1 MGASRR
7 GEFLMSLSSPAF
19 HLRFLERLNRFLP
32 RLPFAA
38 RPGLGANRSQHAVAE
53 SDARYRLLADSLPQL
68 VWTMA
73 PDGTVSYM
81 NATLS
86 AYLGGLGALDEDG
99 FRHVHPEDRPISRDA
114 FIEGLRQDQPFTF
127 EARLARTDG
136 EWRHHRFTL
145 VPRKSA
151 GAIVDWI
158 GTALDIDDL
167 RRAEVELRDKEEH
180 LRLALEGARLT
191 TWQRE
196 LVSGVGRWHG
206 GIVQGLSSELNAAHS
221 QDTFLSL
228 VHPDDRR
235 SVQGKLRAV
244 REENVDY
251 DAVFRIRSDSGEW
264 RWIASRA
271 RVFDRDH
278 PDDARMIGVAQD
290 ITEQRRAEIELSES
304 EAFLRGILESS
315 ADCIKV
321 LDLSGR
327 LIFMN
332 GPGLRAMEIDN
343 LEPFLGKQWTDFL
356 PRDKQA
362 EFRRSVE
369 NARKGQSSRITAR
382 LPTFKGAERWWDIQ
396 VTPVL
401 DTQSN
406 KPERILAIARDI
418 TEERRQAE
426 MLEQL
431 NDELEDKVARR
442 TQALADAAR
451 ELAAEMRR
459 REEAQAALVQ
469 AQKIEALGQ
478 FTGGIA
484 HDFNNVLAAVLGT
497 YRMIKRRTS
506 DEQVLEFVRHGES
519 AAERAAGL
527 VRQLMGFAR
536 REELRPTR
544 VEPVE
549 LMNEIVPLVRHAVGT
564 DIACEIDVGES
575 CWPIVVDR
583 QRLEVSLLN
592 VVLNARDAMKG
603 REGSVRVS
611 VRNEENEFRNERLR
625 LGPHVVFTIEDSGAG
640 MAPDIAARATEPFFT
655 TKPRGSGTGLG
666 LATAHGFAEQSG
678 GALTIDSRSGIGTK
692 VSMVLPRAPFLGE
705 EPVAQID
712 PNLHGRAVIL
722 LVDDDEQVRP
732 LTASFLRDL
741 GYTIIE
747 APTAEIAFALAH
759 APEALDLVITDV
771 VMPGADGP
779 KLASRLRRERLD
791 LPILFITGHA
801 ETSELKGERV
811 LQKPFGHAELA
822 SGILQMLGRV
832 PAETL
837 GT

>member
-1 MGASRR
+1 
-7 GEFLMSLSSPAF
+7 
-19 HLRFLERLNRFLP
+19 
-32 RLPFAA
+32 
-38 RPGLGANRSQHAVAE
+38 
-53 SDARYRLLADSLPQL
+53 
-68 VWTMA
+68 MA

-86 AYLGGLGALDEDG
+86 AYLGHMGALDEDG
-99 FRHVHPEDRPISRDA
+99 FRHFHPDDRAASSEA
-114 FIEGLRQDQPFTF
+114 FTSGLNQDQPFSF
-127 EARLARTDG
+127 EARLARVDG
-136 EWRHHRFTL
+136 EWRYHRFTL

-151 GAIVDWI
+151 GVIIDWI
-158 GTALDIDDL
+158 GAALDLDELHRAEIDL
-167 RRAEVELRDKEEH
+167 REKEEH

-196 LVSGVGRWHG
+196 LATGIGHWQG
-206 GIVQGLSSELNAAHS
+206 GIAQSLPASLRSPHDENE
-221 QDTFLSL
+221 FLAL
-228 VHPDDRR
+228 LHPNDRR
-235 SVQGKLRAV
+235 DIQEKLRAV
-244 REENVDY
+244 REDKVDY
-251 DAVFRIRSDSGEW
+251 DAVFRIKSESGEW
-264 RWIASRA
+264 RWMSSRA
-271 RVFDRDH
+271 RVFDREESGA
-278 PDDARMIGVAQD
+278 ARMIGVAQD
-290 ITEQRRAEIELSES
+290 ITEQRRSELELSES

-315 ADCIKV
+315 VDCINV

-327 LIFMN
+327 LIFVN
-332 GPGLRAMEIDN
+332 GPGLRAMEIEDVSP
-343 LEPFLGKQWTDFL
+343 LLDRPWADFL
-356 PRDKQA
+356 PRDKQP

-369 NARKGQSSRITAR
+369 NARRGQGSRLTAL
-382 LPTFKGAERWWDIQ
+382 LPTFKGAQRWWDIQ

-401 DTQSN
+401 DPS
-406 KPERILAIARDI
+406 KGRPERILAIARDI
-418 TEERRQAE
+418 TEERRSAE
-426 MLEQL
+426 LLSRL

-506 DEQVLEFVRHGES
+506 DEQVLEFVRHGED

-536 REELRPTR
+536 REELRPAR
-544 VEPVE
+544 VEPAE
-549 LMNEIVPLVRHAVGT
+549 LMQNVGPLVRHAVGSGIHC
-564 DIACEIDVGES
+564 DINVDED

-592 VVLNARDAMKG
+592 IVLNARDAMHGQKG
-603 REGSVRVS
+603 RVALT
-611 VRNEENEFRNERLR
+611 VRNEKNDFRNERVR
-625 LGPHVVFTIEDSGAG
+625 LGPHVVFAIEDSGSG
-640 MAPDIAARATEPFFT
+640 MPPEIVARAAEPFFT

-678 GALTIDSRSGIGTK
+678 GALLIDSRPDVGTT
-692 VSMVLPRAPFLGE
+692 VSIILPRAPFLGE
-705 EPVAQID
+705 EPVAQIA
-712 PNLHGRAVIL
+712 PHLHGRAVIL

-779 KLASRLRRERLD
+779 RLAARLRKERAD

-801 ETSELKGERV
+801 APSELAGERV

-822 SGILQMLGRV
+822 TNISVMLGRAS
-832 PAETL
+832 AETL
-837 GT
+837 L

>member
-1 MGASRR
+1 
-7 GEFLMSLSSPAF
+7 MSLSPPAF
-19 HLRFLERLNRFLP
+19 HLQFLERLSRLLL
-32 RLPFAA
+32 RLPFGS
-38 RPGLGANRSQHAVAE
+38 RPASGKPRSPQLISE
-53 SDARYRLLADSLPQL
+53 SEARYSLLADSLPHL

-99 FRHVHPEDRPISRDA
+99 FRHVHPDDRSISREA
-114 FIEGLRQDQPFTF
+114 FRRGLTQDQTFTF
-127 EARLARTDG
+127 EARLARIDG

-145 VPRKSA
+145 VPRKSS

-167 RRAEVELRDKEEH
+167 HRAQIELRDKEEH
-180 LRLALEGARLT
+180 LRLALEGARLS

-196 LVSGVGRWHG
+196 VASGIGHWHG
-206 GIVQGLSSELNAAHS
+206 GIAQGLPKELSTTHG
-221 QDTFLSL
+221 QDKFLSL
-228 VHPDDRR
+228 VHPDDRKDI
-235 SVQGKLRAV
+235 SEKLRAV
-244 REENVDY
+244 REDNVDY
-251 DAVFRIRSDSGEW
+251 DAVFRLQSETGEW

-271 RVFDRDH
+271 RVFDRD
-278 PDDARMIGVAQD
+278 DQDAARMIGVAQD
-290 ITEQRRAEIELSES
+290 ITEQRRAEMELSES

-321 LDLSGR
+321 LDLSGK

-332 GPGLRAMEIDN
+332 GPGLHAMEIDD
-343 LEPFLGKQWTDFL
+343 LQPLLGRQWADFL
-356 PRDKQA
+356 PRDIQA
-362 EFRRSVE
+362 EFRRLLD
-369 NARKGQSSRITAR
+369 NARRGQSSRITAL

-396 VTPVL
+396 ITPIL
-401 DTQSN
+401 DARRGR
-406 KPERILAIARDI
+406 PERLLAIARDI
-418 TEERRQAE
+418 TEERRAAE
-426 MLEQL
+426 MLERL

-506 DEQVLEFVRHGES
+506 DEEVLEFVRHGES

-536 REELRPTR
+536 REELRPAR
-544 VEPVE
+544 VEPAE
-549 LMNEIVPLVRHAVGT
+549 LMKDVSPLVRHAVGT
-564 DIACEIDVGES
+564 DICCDIDVEEA
-575 CWPIVVDR
+575 CWPIIVDR

-592 VVLNARDAMKG
+592 LVLNARDAMKG
-603 REGSVRVS
+603 QKGSVRVS

-625 LGPHVVFTIEDSGAG
+625 LGGHVVFTIEDSGSG

-692 VSMVLPRAPFLGE
+692 VSIVLPRAPFLGE
-705 EPVAQID
+705 EPSAEID
-712 PNLHGRAVIL
+712 SSKHGRAVVL

-779 KLASRLRRERLD
+779 KLASRLRRERAD

-801 ETSELKGERV
+801 ETSELKDERV

-822 SGILQMLGRV
+822 ASVLKMLGRV
-832 PAETL
+832 AAETIP
-837 GT
+837 

>member
-1 MGASRR
+1 MIERKSSRR
-7 GEFLMSLSSPAF
+7 IFMSLSSPAF
-19 HLRFLERLNRFLP
+19 HLRCWDRVGRFAS
-32 RLPFAA
+32 RLPFATQA
-38 RPGLGANRSQHAVAE
+38 PAEKQQPVAE
-53 SDARYRLLADSLPQL
+53 SESRYRLLADSLPQL

-73 PDGTVSYM
+73 PDGTVSYI

-86 AYLGGLGALDEDG
+86 GYLGGFGALDDDG
-99 FRHVHPEDRPISRDA
+99 FRHVHPDDRALSRSA
-114 FIEGLRQDQPFTF
+114 FREGLRQGETFTF
-127 EARLARTDG
+127 EARLARMDG

-145 VPRKSA
+145 VPRKTA
-151 GAIVDWI
+151 GAVVDWI

-167 RRAEVELRDKEEH
+167 HRAQAELRDKEEH
-180 LRLALEGARLT
+180 LRLALEGARLA

-196 LVSGVGRWHG
+196 LASGIGRWHG
-206 GIVQGLSSELNAAHS
+206 GIAEGLPSALSTPHHRHEL
-221 QDTFLSL
+221 LGL
-228 VHPDDRR
+228 VHPDDREMIAD
-235 SVQGKLRAV
+235 KLRAV
-244 REENVDY
+244 REGYPYY
-251 DAVFRIRSDSGEW
+251 DAVFRLQSDTGEW

-271 RVFDRDH
+271 RVFDREQ
-278 PDDARMIGVAQD
+278 PEAARMIGVAQD

-332 GPGLRAMEIDN
+332 GPGLRAMEIDG
-343 LEPFLGKQWTDFL
+343 LEPLLGRTWTDFL
-356 PRDKQA
+356 PRDDQP
-362 EFRRSVE
+362 EFRRAVE
-369 NARKGQSSRITAR
+369 DARKGKRSRLTAL
-382 LPTFKGAERWWDIQ
+382 LPTFKGTKRWWDIQ
-396 VTPVL
+396 ITPVL
-401 DTQSN
+401 DTRSK

-426 MLEQL
+426 MLEHL

-451 ELAAEMRR
+451 ELAGEMRR

-536 REELRPTR
+536 REELKPAR
-544 VEPVE
+544 VEPAE
-549 LMNEIVPLVRHAVGT
+549 LMKDMAPLVRHAVGT
-564 DIACEIDVGES
+564 DISCEIDIDEACS
-575 CWPIVVDR
+575 PIVVDR

-592 VVLNARDAMKG
+592 LVLNARDAMKG
-603 REGSVRVS
+603 HKGSVRVS
-611 VRNEENEFRNERLR
+611 VRNEEREFRSERLR
-625 LGPHVVFTIEDSGAG
+625 LGPHVVFAIEDSGSG

-678 GALTIDSRSGIGTK
+678 GALLIDSQSGVGTK
-692 VSMVLPRAPFLGE
+692 VSLVLPRAPVLGE

-779 KLASRLRRERLD
+779 KLAARLRKDRPE
-791 LPILFITGHA
+791 LPIVFITGHA
-801 ETSELKGERV
+801 ETSELKGELV

-822 SGILQMLGRV
+822 DTVLKMLGRT
-832 PAETL
+832 PAETVS
-837 GT
+837 

>member
-1 MGASRR
+1 
-7 GEFLMSLSSPAF
+7 MSLSSPAF
-19 HLRFLERLNRFLP
+19 RLRFFDRIGRLLSRVP
-32 RLPFAA
+32 
-38 RPGLGANRSQHAVAE
+38 LGPSGNTETHSASSE
-53 SDARYRLLADSLPQL
+53 SESRYRLLADSLPQL

-99 FRHVHPEDRPISRDA
+99 FRHIHPDDA
-114 FIEGLRQDQPFTF
+114 ATARQAFVGGLKGGEAFTF

-136 EWRHHRFTL
+136 AWRHHRFTL
-145 VPRKSA
+145 VPRKSGA
-151 GAIVDWI
+151 AIVDWI

-167 RRAEVELRDKEEH
+167 QRTQNELREKEEH

-196 LVSGVGRWHG
+196 LASGMGRWHG
-206 GIVQGLSSELNAAHS
+206 GIAQGLPSALSTAHHRDEL
-221 QDTFLSL
+221 LSL
-228 VHPDDRR
+228 IHPDDRR
-235 SVQGKLRAV
+235 SVRDKLRAV
-244 REENVDY
+244 IEEGADY
-251 DAVFRIRSDSGEW
+251 DAVFRLPSDTGEW
-264 RWIASRA
+264 RWMASRA
-271 RVFDRDH
+271 RVFDREQSDR
-278 PDDARMIGVAQD
+278 ARMIGVAQD
-290 ITEQRRAEIELSES
+290 ITEQRRSEIELSES
-304 EAFLRGILESS
+304 EAFLRGILEST

-321 LDLSGR
+321 LDLDGR
-327 LIFMN
+327 LVFMN
-332 GPGLRAMEIDN
+332 GPGIRIMEIEN
-343 LEPFLGKQWTDFL
+343 LEPLLGRTWTDFL
-356 PRDKQA
+356 PRERQS
-362 EFRRSVE
+362 EFRHAVE
-369 NARKGQSSRITAR
+369 AARDGQSSRMTAL
-382 LPTFKGAERWWDIQ
+382 LPTFKRNERWWDIQ
-396 VTPVL
+396 ITPVL
-401 DTQSN
+401 DTRAN

-418 TEERRQAE
+418 TEERRAAE
-426 MLEQL
+426 MLERL
-431 NDELEDKVARR
+431 NDELEEKVARR

-451 ELAAEMRR
+451 ELAGEMRR

-536 REELRPTR
+536 REELKPAR
-544 VEPVE
+544 VETAE
-549 LMNEIVPLVRHAVGT
+549 LMKDMAPLVRHAVGT
-564 DIACEIDVGES
+564 DISCEIDIDES
-575 CWPIVVDR
+575 AWPIIVDR

-592 VVLNARDAMKG
+592 LVLNARDAMKG
-603 REGSVRVS
+603 RKGSVRVS
-611 VRNEENEFRNERLR
+611 VRNEENEFRSERLR
-625 LGPHVVFTIEDSGAG
+625 LGPHVVFTIEDSGSG

-678 GALTIDSRSGIGTK
+678 GALNIESRHGIGTK
-692 VSMVLPRAPFLGE
+692 VSLVLPRATEVGG

-712 PNLHGRAVIL
+712 ANLHGRAVIL

-779 KLASRLRRERLD
+779 KLAARLRKDRPE
-791 LPILFITGHA
+791 LPIIFITGHA
-801 ETSELKGERV
+801 GTSDLEGELV

-822 SGILQMLGRV
+822 GNILKMLGRA
-832 PAETL
+832 PAETVA
-837 GT
+837 

>member
-1 MGASRR
+1 MSFPSRIFR
-7 GEFLMSLSSPAF
+7 LDLF
-19 HLRFLERLNRFLP
+19 ERLSRLLP
-32 RLPFAA
+32 RRPFGST
-38 RPGLGANRSQHAVAE
+38 RPSNKQQAITE
-53 SDARYRLLADSLPQL
+53 SEARYRLLADSLPQL
-68 VWTMA
+68 VWTMS
-73 PDGTVSYM
+73 PDGTVSYL

-86 AYLGGLGALDEDG
+86 AYLGGLAALDQDG
-99 FRHVHPEDRPISRDA
+99 FRHVHPDDRELSRNA
-114 FIEGLRQDQPFTF
+114 FAGGLRADQIFSF

-145 VPRKSA
+145 VPRKS
-151 GAIVDWI
+151 GGVTVDWI

-167 RRAEVELRDKEEH
+167 HRAQLELRDKEEH

-196 LVSGVGRWHG
+196 VASGVGRWHG
-206 GIVQGLSSELNAAHS
+206 GIVQRLSSALNTQHG

-228 VHPDDRR
+228 VHPEDRP
-235 SVQGKLRAV
+235 SIQDKLRAV
-244 REENVDY
+244 REESVDY
-251 DAVFRIRSDSGEW
+251 DAVFRLKSDSGEW

-271 RVFDRDH
+271 RVFDREH
-278 PDDARMIGVAQD
+278 EGAARMIGVAQD
-290 ITEQRRAEIELSES
+290 ITEQRRAELELSES

-332 GPGLRAMEIDN
+332 GPGLRAMEIAD
-343 LEPFLGKQWTDFL
+343 LEPLLGRQWTEFL
-356 PRDKQA
+356 PRDEQP
-362 EFRRSVE
+362 EFQRSVE
-369 NARKGQSSRITAR
+369 TARRGQSSRITAL
-382 LPTFKGAERWWDIQ
+382 LPTFRGAEKWWDIQ

-401 DTQSN
+401 HTHSG

-418 TEERRQAE
+418 TDERRAAE
-426 MLEQL
+426 MLERL

-544 VEPVE
+544 VQPDD
-549 LMNEIVPLVRHAVGT
+549 LMNDVAPLVRHAVGT
-564 DIACEIDVGES
+564 DIACEIEIGDE
-575 CWPIVVDR
+575 CWPIIVDR
-583 QRLEVSLLN
+583 QRLEVSVLN
-592 VVLNARDAMKG
+592 LVLNARDAMKG
-603 REGSVRVS
+603 HKGSVRVS
-611 VRNEENEFRNERLR
+611 VRNEESEFRNERLR
-625 LGPHVVFTIEDSGAG
+625 LGPHVVFTVEDSGSG

-692 VSMVLPRAPFLGE
+692 VSIVLPRAPFLGE
-705 EPVAQID
+705 EPVEQID

-759 APEALDLVITDV
+759 APEALDLVMTDV

-779 KLASRLRRERLD
+779 KLASRLRRERAD

-801 ETSELKGERV
+801 ETSELQGERV

-822 SGILQMLGRV
+822 DNILQMLGRL
-832 PAETL
+832 PAEIIL
-837 GT
+837 

>member
-1 MGASRR
+1 
-7 GEFLMSLSSPAF
+7 MSLSPPAF
-19 HLRFLERLNRFLP
+19 HLQFLERLSRLLP
-32 RLPFAA
+32 RFQLAG
-38 RPGLGANRSQHAVAE
+38 RPDSEKERSQQTIAE
-53 SDARYRLLADSLPQL
+53 SEARYRLLADSLPHL

-99 FRHVHPEDRPISRDA
+99 FRHVHPDDRPISRHA
-114 FIEGLRQDQPFTF
+114 FTGGLKQEQPFTF

-145 VPRKSA
+145 VPRKS
-151 GAIVDWI
+151 GGVIVDWI

-167 RRAEVELRDKEEH
+167 HRAQTELRHKEEH

-191 TWQRE
+191 TWQRTV
-196 LVSGVGRWHG
+196 VSGMGRWHG
-206 GIVQGLSSELNAAHS
+206 GIVQTLSPRLTEEHGR
-221 QDTFLSL
+221 DVFLSL
-228 VHPDDRR
+228 VHPDDRNNIKD
-235 SVQGKLRAV
+235 KLRAV
-244 REENVDY
+244 REHNADY
-251 DAVFRIRSDSGEW
+251 DAVFRLKSEIGEW

-271 RVFDRDH
+271 RVFDREDEAA
-278 PDDARMIGVAQD
+278 ARMIGVAQD
-290 ITEQRRAEIELSES
+290 ITEQRRAEMELSES

-321 LDLSGR
+321 LDLAGK

-332 GPGLRAMEIDN
+332 GPGLRAMEIDD
-343 LEPFLGKQWTDFL
+343 LQPFLGKQWTDFL
-356 PRDKQA
+356 PRENQPD
-362 EFRRSVE
+362 FRRAVE
-369 NARKGQSSRITAR
+369 HARKGESSRLTAL
-382 LPTFKGAERWWDIQ
+382 LPTFKGGKRWWDIQ
-396 VTPVL
+396 ITPVL
-401 DTQSN
+401 DARAGR
-406 KPERILAIARDI
+406 PERILAISRDI

-426 MLEQL
+426 ELERL

-451 ELAAEMRR
+451 ELAGEMHR

-536 REELRPTR
+536 REELRPAR
-544 VEPVE
+544 AEPAE
-549 LMNEIVPLVRHAVGT
+549 LMKDVAPLVRHAVGT
-564 DIACEIDVGES
+564 DIVCEIDIDEA

-592 VVLNARDAMKG
+592 LVVNARDAMKG
-603 REGSVRVS
+603 RKGSVRVC
-611 VRNEENEFRNERLR
+611 VRNEENEFRNERVR
-625 LGPHVVFTIEDSGAG
+625 LGPHVVFTIEDSGSG
-640 MAPDIAARATEPFFT
+640 MAPDVAARATEPFFT

-678 GALTIDSRSGIGTK
+678 GALVIESHAGIGTK
-692 VSMVLPRAPFLGE
+692 VSIVLPRAPFLDE
-705 EPVAQID
+705 EPAAQID

-722 LVDDDEQVRP
+722 LVDDDQQVRP

-779 KLASRLRRERLD
+779 KLASRLRRERGD

-801 ETSELKGERV
+801 DPSELKNERV
-811 LQKPFGHAELA
+811 LQKPFSHVDLA
-822 SGILQMLGRV
+822 DSILRMLGRI
-832 PAETL
+832 PAETAL
-837 GT
+837 

>member
-1 MGASRR
+1 MSFPSRI
-7 GEFLMSLSSPAF
+7 
-19 HLRFLERLNRFLP
+19 LRLDLFERLSRLLP
-32 RLPFAA
+32 RRPFGST
-38 RPGLGANRSQHAVAE
+38 RPSKKQQAITE
-53 SDARYRLLADSLPQL
+53 SEARYRLLADSLPQL
-68 VWTMA
+68 VWTMS
-73 PDGTVSYM
+73 PDGTVSYL

-86 AYLGGLGALDEDG
+86 AYLGGLAALDQDG
-99 FRHVHPEDRPISRDA
+99 FRHVHPDDRELSRNA
-114 FIEGLRQDQPFTF
+114 FAGGLSSDQIFSF

-145 VPRKSA
+145 VPRKS
-151 GAIVDWI
+151 GGVTVDWI

-167 RRAEVELRDKEEH
+167 HRAQLELRDKEEH

-196 LVSGVGRWHG
+196 VESGVGRWHG
-206 GIVQGLSSELNAAHS
+206 GIVQRLSSALNTAHG

-228 VHPDDRR
+228 VHPEDRP
-235 SVQGKLRAV
+235 SIQDKLRAV
-244 REENVDY
+244 REESVDY
-251 DAVFRIRSDSGEW
+251 DAVFRLKSDSGEW

-271 RVFDRDH
+271 RVFDREH
-278 PDDARMIGVAQD
+278 ESAARMIGVAQD
-290 ITEQRRAEIELSES
+290 ITEQRRAELELSES

-332 GPGLRAMEIDN
+332 GPGLHAMEIAD
-343 LEPFLGKQWTDFL
+343 LEPLLGRQWTEFL
-356 PRDKQA
+356 PRDEQP
-362 EFRRSVE
+362 EFQRSIETARR
-369 NARKGQSSRITAR
+369 GQSSRITAL
-382 LPTFKGAERWWDIQ
+382 LPTFRGAEKWWDIQ

-401 DTQSN
+401 HTHSG

-418 TEERRQAE
+418 TDERRAAE
-426 MLEQL
+426 MLERL

-451 ELAAEMRR
+451 ELAGEMRR

-544 VEPVE
+544 VQPDD
-549 LMNEIVPLVRHAVGT
+549 LMNDVAPLVRHAVGT
-564 DIACEIDVGES
+564 DIACEIEIGDE
-575 CWPIVVDR
+575 CWPIIVDR
-583 QRLEVSLLN
+583 QRLEVSVLN
-592 VVLNARDAMKG
+592 LVLNARDAMKG
-603 REGSVRVS
+603 HKGSVRVS
-611 VRNEENEFRNERLR
+611 VRNEESEFRNERLR
-625 LGPHVVFTIEDSGAG
+625 LGPHVVFTVEDSGSG

-692 VSMVLPRAPFLGE
+692 VSIVLPRAPFLGE
-705 EPVAQID
+705 EPVEQID
-712 PNLHGRAVIL
+712 SNLHGRAVIL

-779 KLASRLRRERLD
+779 KLASRLRRERAD
-791 LPILFITGHA
+791 LPILFITGHS
-801 ETSELKGERV
+801 ETSDLQGERV

-822 SGILQMLGRV
+822 DNILQMLGRL
-832 PAETL
+832 PAEIIL
-837 GT
+837 